1 MAVTAFGT
9 GYQLSASGD
18 KLNQATI
25 GHPGG
30 GNYRL
35 RCNQINFVNAA
46 ATTIATVKV
55 NGTIIWSQTV
65 NTANTTVVITAFG
78 EPQELDD
85 IEATTLPAGATL
97 IVFTR

>member
-9 GYQLSASGD
+9 GYQLTASGD

-25 GHPGG
+25 GHPVGG
-30 GNYRL
+30 SLRL

-46 ATTIATVKV
+46 ATTAAVIKV
-55 NGTIIWSQTV
+55 NGTVIWSQTV
-65 NTANTTVVITAFG
+65 NTANATVIITAFG

-85 IEATTLPAGATL
+85 IEATTLPTGATL
-97 IVFTR
+97 VVFTR